1 MALYLVRQLTSS
13 ELLQRLKTIGVKHP
27 ELCKALGEPRGFW
40 HCWVGLPSVSGA
52 DLQIC
57 WGLLLWAGPPWRN
70 LDFPGSSCHPGVG
83 VLWKVSRE
91 CRRKWGVRP
100 GTISAE
106 ALRRDEPELS
116 EWAQRGRVRATE
128 VHGARGLGGLVGEG
142 RTPVI
147 SGPGTCFL
155 ADVQRQGAWG
165 QRSEAEDEGL
175 TRDAETIQ
183 FGLYF
188 FLFSKPIKGSGDT

>member
-40 HCWVGLPSVSGA
+40 HCWVGLLSVPGA
-52 DLQIC
+52 DPQIR
-57 WGLLLWAGPPWRN
+57 WGLFLWAGPPWGN
-70 LDFPGSSCHPGVG
+70 LDFQGPAVTLGLGCSGRS
-83 VLWKVSRE
+83 LRE

-116 EWAQRGRVRATE
+116 EWAQRGRVRATQ
-128 VHGARGLGGLVGEG
+128 VHGVRGLGGLVGEG

-147 SGPGTCFL
+147 SGPGRCFW
-155 ADVQRQGAWG
+155 ADVQRQGARG

-183 FGLYF
+183 FGLF
-188 FLFSKPIKGSGDT
+188 FSFQTS